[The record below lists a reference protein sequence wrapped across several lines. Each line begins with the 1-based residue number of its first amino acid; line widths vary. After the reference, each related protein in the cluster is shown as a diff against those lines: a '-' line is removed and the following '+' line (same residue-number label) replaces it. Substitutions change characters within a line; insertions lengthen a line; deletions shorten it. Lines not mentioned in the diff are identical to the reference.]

1 MIADVTGTIPD
12 GVVAT
17 IAAVCQTDAAT
28 VASWISEAA
37 GVNVPAVAKAPPVTP
52 VGASELNVAAQSNA
66 PTLEQTTE
74 ASSLLAKFA
83 LFERIQ
89 QPEMTPTPAVLLH
102 VPTAEVRSVLNAAS
116 GATFGQAGMLPLV
129 ELMPHYSFILPKRK
143 LSSSVM
149 GNILGMAES
158 GALVA
163 SPSKEVAFLSAVDK
177 SLKAADRPGLMKAQV
192 PVMMESMSVLDR
204 AHTVKI
210 LRGLAKDNREY
221 VLQLLNA
228 SPSSRFA
235 ELLSWLFPCTP
246 ESGGGHD
253 SGASA
258 MKETCRNLFILAG
271 IGKPIGVDELFPAN
285 FLPGDIKSDYFKPMT
300 LNSQI
305 HSADSAAVTA
315 LVCGAEARI
324 VEAMHEPGK
333 YVIATPGF
341 GAQVS
346 RISKK
351 TRGATS
357 NKNRLLAAGFMAK
370 ERSDTVLYNRLYLA
384 LQTNVAVK
392 KAIENN
398 RLDPA
403 SYEEALDMAERTYLE
418 TLSGSLLLKVLL
430 RSVRH

>member
-1 MIADVTGTIPD
+1 MWQAPSR
-12 GVVAT
+12 
-17 IAAVCQTDAAT
+17 T
-28 VASWISEAA
+28 VWLQPLLLFARQMQLLWRLGSVKPQGWTYQPWLRHLLLHLS
-37 GVNVPAVAKAPPVTP
+37 VR
-52 VGASELNVAAQSNA
+52 L
-66 PTLEQTTE
+66 
-74 ASSLLAKFA
+74 SSMSRLSQMLLHLSRRRRLLACWPSLHCLRGSSSRRWHQLL
-83 LFERIQ
+83 LFSCN
-89 QPEMTPTPAVLLH
+89 

-246 ESGGGHD
+246 ESGG
-253 SGASA
+253 A
-258 MKETCRNLFILAG
+258 MIQVHQPWRKHAGISFILAG

-324 VEAMHEPGK
+324 VEPCTSQEVCHCH
-333 YVIATPGF
+333 
-341 GAQVS
+341 S
-346 RISKK
+346 R
-351 TRGATS
+351 
-357 NKNRLLAAGFMAK
+357 
-370 ERSDTVLYNRLYLA
+370 
-384 LQTNVAVK
+384 
-392 KAIENN
+392 
-398 RLDPA
+398 
-403 SYEEALDMAERTYLE
+403 
-418 TLSGSLLLKVLL
+418 L
-430 RSVRH
+430 RSSGLSNFQEDSWCDQQQE